1 MDEQRKRRARINR
14 MKSGIILTITSWMI
28 ISFVAIVILIVQC
41 VRLNN
46 RVRYLEVQTAALTG
60 IVAKLVPEQTR
71 EDNLV
76 PDDEQENWLTGIDS
90 SDNMAS
96 EGDVHYVYLTF
107 DSEPGANTEAI
118 LDVLK
123 QYDVKATFFVSGDES
138 AEAEAVYQRIVD
150 EGHTLGMHSFS
161 NQYSTIYASA
171 EAFRADYIRLS
182 DYLYSVTGV
191 ESKYYRFP
199 GSSGNEVSDVGM
211 EEFIRILNED
221 GIVYYDWNVSGGDA
235 GSDYQSEDVVAN
247 VTEGVANYKTS
258 VVLLHDGEGKSE
270 TVDALGTLIETLQ
283 AQDAELLPIDEN
295 TQVIQ
300 YLRADSVE

>member
-1 MDEQRKRRARINR
+1 MDEQRRRRARINR

-28 ISFVAIVILIVQC
+28 ISFVAIVVLIVQC

-46 RVRYLEVQTAALTG
+46 RVGYLEVQTAALTG
-60 IVAKLVPEQTR
+60 VVAKLMPEQTQTDNPAY
-71 EDNLV
+71 EDA
-76 PDDEQENWLTGIDS
+76 QESWLTGVDS
-90 SDNMAS
+90 SDNMAA
-96 EGDVHYVYLTF
+96 EGDTHYVYLTF

-123 QYDVKATFFVSGDES
+123 QYGVKATFFVSGDES
-138 AEAEAVYQRIVD
+138 AEAEAIYQRIVD

-161 NQYSTIYASA
+161 NQYSTIYASTD
-171 EAFRADYIRLS
+171 AFRADYIRLS

-191 ESKYYRFP
+191 ESRYYRFP

-211 EEFIRILNED
+211 EEFVRILNED

-235 GSDYQSEDVVAN
+235 GSDYQSEDVVSN

-258 VVLLHDGEGKSE
+258 VVLLHDGEDKSE
-270 TVDALGTLIETLQ
+270 TVEALGTLIETLQ
-283 AQDAELLPIDEN
+283 AQEAVLLPIDEN

-300 YLRADSVE
+300 YLKADSVE